1 MSRPMID
8 STIASIRLGNTSSNP
23 DSRSRPR
30 SIGVFCRSAQF
41 WATAASASSPK
52 RRLDR
57 DLDDV
62 DPRSALRDRQQQAD
76 ALRVE
81 HEHERHQERRQ
92 RVFPRL
98 QRGPVGIAAGD
109 GGGRER
115 RQRGRRRHL
124 RQHGVIED
132 EHVRGVI
139 GHAEL
144 DQRGRGD
151 HRADDV
157 GRRHRHREADDPD
170 DQRGIDRGQQ
180 QAAAG
185 IGDHDRREFE
195 AEPGQRHDADD
206 DAGAGAGGR
215 GVERADRA
223 VGQRLH
229 QLASAPARFPCAGS
243 SARR

>member
-1 MSRPMID
+1 MIH

-41 WATAASASSPK
+41 WAT
-52 RRLDR
+52 RRQRQQAEGGLDR
-57 DLDDV
+57 DLEDI
-62 DPRSALRDRQQQAD
+62 DPRAALRDRQQQAD
-76 ALRVE
+76 ALRIE

-92 RVFPRL
+92 RVFPGL
-98 QRGPVGIAAGD
+98 QRGLVGIAAGD

-115 RQRGRRRHL
+115 RQRRRRRHL
-124 RQHGVIED
+124 RQHRIVED
-132 EHVRGVI
+132 EHVRGVV

-144 DQRGRGD
+144 DQRGRRD

-157 GRRHRHREADDPD
+157 GGGHRHREADDPD
-170 DQRGIDRGQQ
+170 DQRGVDRGQQ

-185 IGDHDRREFE
+185 IADDDRREFQ
-195 AEPGQRHDADD
+195 AETGQRHDADD

-215 GVERADRA
+215 GIERADRA